1 MAPITHYPFQIYC
14 SQLITIFKKAKSNSN
29 PALFLHKNKVRTVIF
44 MAESILRV
52 SNKLFVDKQI
62 KDWHFTVKK
71 LEDYLGEIENY
82 IDVLAEFSKIKTIN
96 VQQLEYVSG
105 KLDKSI
111 EKLNKKLI
119 KNNFYLADLDE
130 MNKGFK
136 INFNDKTIVLKLHE
150 EIKSELIEAC
160 EFYNQF
166 PKAFT
171 DMESQVHE
179 LRRKLR
185 WISIYGESFQGLI
198 VLQDVKEK
206 YVWEKTFITPKE
218 IKNSFNKLPVS
229 KKSSQHISLNKK
241 SFYALSYM
249 ISNLGLIKE
258 KGFSLYFL
266 GKSIRKTNTEK
277 GLNSS
282 ILASKQLGAKYTE
295 ASLLAEAHGLLKAYF
310 NKYKIHELL
319 A

>member
-111 EKLNKKLI
+111 EKLNNKLI

-136 INFNDKTIVLKLHE
+136 INFNDKTIVL
-150 EIKSELIEAC
+150 
-160 EFYNQF
+160 
-166 PKAFT
+166 
-171 DMESQVHE
+171 
-179 LRRKLR
+179 
-185 WISIYGESFQGLI
+185 
-198 VLQDVKEK
+198 
-206 YVWEKTFITPKE
+206 
-218 IKNSFNKLPVS
+218 
-229 KKSSQHISLNKK
+229 
-241 SFYALSYM
+241 
-249 ISNLGLIKE
+249 
-258 KGFSLYFL
+258 
-266 GKSIRKTNTEK
+266 
-277 GLNSS
+277 
-282 ILASKQLGAKYTE
+282 
-295 ASLLAEAHGLLKAYF
+295 
-310 NKYKIHELL
+310 
-319 A
+319 